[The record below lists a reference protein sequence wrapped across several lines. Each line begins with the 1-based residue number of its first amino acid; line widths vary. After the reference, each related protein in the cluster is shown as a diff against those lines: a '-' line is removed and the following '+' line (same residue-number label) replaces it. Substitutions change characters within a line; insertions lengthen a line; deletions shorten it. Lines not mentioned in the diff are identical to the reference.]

1 MSLEQ
6 LKTIER
12 EANSIASD
20 CEKHEQAEKLLAA
33 LRNGPQTLSDIFINA
48 NSRWN
53 YGCDELAKSALI
65 EVINEAKLDI
75 LRLAELRL
83 AAKARELK
91 IEAARRRAIITA
103 SILPLPEIKS

>member
-12 EANSIASD
+12 KANSIAID
-20 CEKHEQAEKLLAA
+20 CEAHGKAEKLLAGQ
-33 LRNGPQTLSDIFINA
+33 RNGPCTLSDILITA
-48 NSRWN
+48 HSRWS
-53 YGCDELAKSALI
+53 YGCDELAKIALI

-83 AAKARELK
+83 AARARELK
-91 IEAARRRAIITA
+91 IEASRHRAIITA
-103 SILPLPEIKS
+103 SILPLPEIES